1 MNIILCYRNEW
12 GKNLG
17 AKESIVEPVHTTTSH
32 KRTIVIQ
39 NTKYFPVKTLWL
51 EPLVINHLSQVTTIP
66 LGGGFEFSAIFDLL
80 WAIPLTPRAR
90 LLSVLMGNVP
100 RYPENILNKT
110 WAKHWSTHYR
120 NLEIAYSFK
129 K

>member
-1 MNIILCYRNEW
+1 MNIILCYSNEW

-17 AKESIVEPVHTTTSH
+17 SKESTVEPAHTTTFH
-32 KRTIVIQ
+32 KRTIAIQ

-80 WAIPLTPRAR
+80 WAIPLTPS
-90 LLSVLMGNVP
+90 LLSVLMRNVP

-110 WAKHWSTHYR
+110 WAKHWTTHYR

>member
-17 AKESIVEPVHTTTSH
+17 AKESTVEPAHTITSH
-32 KRTIVIQ
+32 KRTIAIQ

-80 WAIPLTPRAR
+80 WAIPLTLS
-90 LLSVLMGNVP
+90 LLSVVMRNVP

-110 WAKHWSTHYR
+110 WAKHWTTHYR

>member
-12 GKNLG
+12 GKNQG
-17 AKESIVEPVHTTTSH
+17 SKESIVEPAHTTTSH

-80 WAIPLTPRAR
+80 WAIPLTPR
-90 LLSVLMGNVP
+90 LLSVLMDNVP

>member
-1 MNIILCYRNEW
+1 MNITLCYRNEW
-12 GKNLG
+12 GKNVG
-17 AKESIVEPVHTTTSH
+17 SKESTVEPAHRTTSH
-32 KRTIVIQ
+32 KRTIAIQ

-80 WAIPLTPRAR
+80 WAIPLTPR
-90 LLSVLMGNVP
+90 LLSVLMDNVP
-100 RYPENILNKT
+100 SYPENILNKT

-120 NLEIAYSFK
+120 NLEITYSFK

>member
-17 AKESIVEPVHTTTSH
+17 AKESIVEPAHKTTFH

-51 EPLVINHLSQVTTIP
+51 EPLVINHLSEVTTIP

-110 WAKHWSTHYR
+110 WAKHWTTHYR
-120 NLEIAYSFK
+120 SLEIAYSFK

>member
-17 AKESIVEPVHTTTSH
+17 SKESSVEPAHRTTFH

-39 NTKYFPVKTLWL
+39 NIKYFPVKTLWL

-80 WAIPLTPRAR
+80 WAIPLTPR

-110 WAKHWSTHYR
+110 WAKHWTTDYR
-120 NLEIAYSFK
+120 NLEISYSFK